1 MMKGSRVWTG
11 KHFLQGNEAL
21 AEGALA
27 AGCVFASGYPITPAT
42 EITHVLALR
51 LPQVGGTYLQMEDEL
66 GAIASAIGAS
76 WTGKKSMVATSGP
89 GISLMLENVGFAL
102 GVETPLVIVNVQRG
116 GPTTG
121 IPAVELQGDMVQP
134 KFGSHGEYEI
144 LALAP
149 SSPQEMFD
157 LAVRAFNMAEKYRTP
172 VFVLADA
179 LVGHMREEVLIP
191 REEEIPLVER
201 KLAPEGLDATQ
212 FMGFLD
218 PEVAPMPIFGRHH
231 HAHVTSSC
239 HDEWGRRNVT
249 DASALDRFIRGL
261 REKILRHLSDII
273 DVEVQHEG
281 SQVMLF
287 AYGSVSRSAR
297 HTMTIARQEGLDVG
311 LIRPVTVWPFPSDEV
326 LRATEGAR
334 AVIVMEN
341 NMGQLVHFVR
351 ASVADKSRVTFLPPQ
366 ILGTLH
372 RVDYV
377 LEAIRKAVQ

>member
-1 MMKGSRVWTG
+1 MMQESRVWTG

-27 AGCVFASGYPITPAT
+27 AGCLFASGYPITPAT
-42 EITHVLALR
+42 EITHALARR

-66 GAIASAIGAS
+66 GAVASAIGAS
-76 WTGKKSMVATSGP
+76 WTGKKVMVATSGP
-89 GISLMLENVGFAL
+89 GISLMLENIGYAL
-102 GVETPLVIVNVQRG
+102 GVETPLVVVNVQRG

-121 IPAVELQGDMVQP
+121 IPSIELQGDMIQP

-149 SSPQEMFD
+149 ASPQEMFD

-179 LVGHMREEVLIP
+179 FIGHMREEVVIP
-191 REEEIPLVER
+191 REEEILLVTR
-201 KLAPEGLDATQ
+201 KLAAEGLYASQ
-212 FMGFLD
+212 FKGFLD
-218 PEVAPMPIFGRHH
+218 PEVAPMPIFGRGHR
-231 HAHVTSSC
+231 AHVTSSC

-273 DVEVQHEG
+273 DVEVQHEDA
-281 SQVMLF
+281 QVMLF
-287 AYGSVSRSAR
+287 ACGSVSRSAR
-297 HTMTIARQEGLDVG
+297 HAMTRARQEGLDVG
-311 LIRPVTVWPFPSDEV
+311 LIRPLTVWPFPSEEV
-326 LRATEGAR
+326 RRATRRAR
-334 AVIVMEN
+334 AVVVLEN
-341 NMGQLVHFVR
+341 NMGQLVHFVL
-351 ASVADKSRVTFLPPQ
+351 ASMTDSSRVTFLPPQ

-377 LEAIRKAVQ
+377 LDAIRKAVP